1 MDTKLTLKL
10 DQEIIEKAK
19 HYASEKKISLSRI
32 VENYLNSLTSDKEN
46 NDIQIS
52 PFVKS
57 LSSGIEIPADY
68 DYKKEIDNNF
78 NRRLDTNA
86 IISSILIFRYGLETS
101 GEKNWTNIYDTR
113 NSKAAHPEKGIVTIQ
128 ELIILINFIIFLLES
143 ENLNNKNYNFSLI
156 KPNER
161 IERLR

>member
-1 MDTKLTLKL
+1 MDTKLTLML
-10 DQEIIEKAK
+10 AQEIIEKAK

-68 DYKKEIDNNF
+68 DYKKD
-78 NRRLDTNA
+78 RAD
-86 IISSILIFRYGLETS
+86 YLEQ
-101 GEKNWTNIYDTR
+101 KY
-113 NSKAAHPEKGIVTIQ
+113 K
-128 ELIILINFIIFLLES
+128 
-143 ENLNNKNYNFSLI
+143 
-156 KPNER
+156 
-161 IERLR
+161 

>member
-1 MDTKLTLKL
+1 MDTKHTLKL

-68 DYKKEIDNNF
+68 DYKKD
-78 NRRLDTNA
+78 RAD
-86 IISSILIFRYGLETS
+86 YLEQ
-101 GEKNWTNIYDTR
+101 KY
-113 NSKAAHPEKGIVTIQ
+113 K
-128 ELIILINFIIFLLES
+128 
-143 ENLNNKNYNFSLI
+143 
-156 KPNER
+156 
-161 IERLR
+161 

>member
-19 HYASEKKISLSRI
+19 QYASEKKISLSRI
-32 VENYLNSLTSDKEN
+32 VENYLNSLTSDKTN

-68 DYKKEIDNNF
+68 DYKKDRAE
-78 NRRLDTNA
+78 
-86 IISSILIFRYGLETS
+86 YLEQ
-101 GEKNWTNIYDTR
+101 KH
-113 NSKAAHPEKGIVTIQ
+113 K
-128 ELIILINFIIFLLES
+128 
-143 ENLNNKNYNFSLI
+143 
-156 KPNER
+156 
-161 IERLR
+161 

>member
-32 VENYLNSLTSDKEN
+32 VENYLNSLTSDKTN

-57 LSSGIEIPADY
+57 LSSGIKIPADY
-68 DYKKEIDNNF
+68 DYKKD
-78 NRRLDTNA
+78 RAD
-86 IISSILIFRYGLETS
+86 YLEQ
-101 GEKNWTNIYDTR
+101 KY
-113 NSKAAHPEKGIVTIQ
+113 K
-128 ELIILINFIIFLLES
+128 
-143 ENLNNKNYNFSLI
+143 
-156 KPNER
+156 
-161 IERLR
+161 